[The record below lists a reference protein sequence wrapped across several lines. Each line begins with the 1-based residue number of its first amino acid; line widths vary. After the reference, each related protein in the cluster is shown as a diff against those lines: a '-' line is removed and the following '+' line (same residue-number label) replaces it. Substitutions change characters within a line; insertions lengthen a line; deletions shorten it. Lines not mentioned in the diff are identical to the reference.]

1 MIAQKCMRRL
11 WFVEDGETNVIFR
24 GKGAKTKARQY
35 ASIFTAIPAGS
46 IYGIDVVVL
55 PMLRDDFDKA
65 PPLRGPWQV
74 VGPTLDEYV
83 SPPPSYQPWEVT

>member
-35 ASIFTAIPAGS
+35 ATTFAPPKLQIRLITDAEWWAALER
-46 IYGIDVVVL
+46 VL
-55 PMLRDDFDKA
+55 PSVDH
-65 PPLRGPWQV
+65 
-74 VGPTLDEYV
+74 E
-83 SPPPSYQPWEVT
+83 